1 MRALTIRQPWASLI
15 ATGVKRYET
24 RSRPTRVRGR
34 IAIHAGL
41 ALPFRRG
48 ITRCMAPDVTVF
60 HFWRDGL
67 WIETGAGLQRE
78 MRRLPLGAVVATAEL
93 VDCVRT
99 EDTGT
104 PTLERRLGDWT
115 PGRWA
120 WELAD
125 VRPLAE
131 PVPARGK
138 QGWWDWT
145 PPGDGAA

>member
-1 MRALTIRQPWASLI
+1 M
-15 ATGVKRYET
+15 
-24 RSRPTRVRGR
+24 RGR

-41 ALPFRRG
+41 AEPCAKGVTLRF
-48 ITRCMAPDVTVF
+48 APDSWVS
-60 HFWRDGL
+60 HFVHDGL
-67 WIETGAGLQRE
+67 RLQHQGSDLV
-78 MRRLPLGAVVATAEL
+78 RLPLGAVVATAEL

-125 VRPLAE
+125 VRPLEE
-131 PVPARGK
+131 PLPARGK

-145 PPGDGAA
+145 PPEGVA

>member
-1 MRALTIRQPWASLI
+1 MRQPWASLL
-15 ATGVKRYET
+15 ALGVKRYET

-41 ALPFRRG
+41 ALPNPYTNRLFVGPHAAAEVVQLSDGCAYLFNRG
-48 ITRCMAPDVTVF
+48 PSAVPGIGRWTP
-60 HFWRDGL
+60 
-67 WIETGAGLQRE
+67 
-78 MRRLPLGAVVATAEL
+78 LPRGAVVATADV

-104 PTLERRLGDWT
+104 PTLERALGDWT

-125 VRPLAE
+125 VRPLEE

-138 QGWWDWT
+138 QGWWGWT
-145 PPGDGAA
+145 PPEGVA